1 MSERPS
7 FKQKFIGDRAFYRS
21 VAAIVVPIIIQMS
34 VSNVVNLLDN
44 MMVGQLGTAALS
56 GVAICSQMIFV
67 FYLCLFGGLSGP
79 GIFGAQFFGA
89 GNMEGV
95 RDAFRLKLWISL
107 IVILVAL
114 GVFLIGG
121 ESLVRLYLTGD
132 GDPQEAQSMLRYALD
147 YLHIMLLSFL
157 PFALT
162 TIYAGTLREGGET
175 MLPMKA
181 GIAAVVTNLIG
192 NWLLIYGNLG
202 FPQWGVKGA
211 AIATV
216 ISRFV
221 ELAIILLVMHRSRRF
236 AFMHGVYRKLKVSLS
251 FVKTVLR
258 KGAPLLANEFLW
270 SLGMATL
277 TQIYSV
283 RGLSVLAG
291 MNIANTIN
299 NLFNVVFLSMG
310 NAVAVMIGQ
319 SLGANNM
326 HKAKGDVWRLM
337 ILSVGACVV
346 IGGSMALL
354 SPFFPRLYKTS
365 EEVRHLAS
373 AFMLT
378 MALYMPTYAVSHC
391 CFFTMRSGGST
402 LLTFLFDAAY
412 MWVVNIP
419 LALALAHLTGIPI
432 IYLFPLCE
440 AAGLFKMALGI
451 FLVNKGIWARNIVH
465 AM

>member
-1 MSERPS
+1 LQQYLTFR
-7 FKQKFIGDRAFYRS
+7 QKFIGDRAFYRS
-21 VAAIVVPIIIQMS
+21 VGTIVVPIIIQMS
-34 VSNVVNLLDN
+34 VSNFVNLLDN
-44 MMVGQLGTAALS
+44 MMVGQLGTDALS

-95 RDAFRLKLWISL
+95 RDAFRLKLWVSL
-107 IVILVAL
+107 SVILAAL
-114 GVFLIGG
+114 AVFLLGG
-121 ESLVRLYLTGD
+121 ESLIKLYLTGD

-162 TIYAGTLREGGET
+162 TVYASTLREGGET

-181 GIAAVVTNLIG
+181 GIVAVITNLIG

-221 ELAIILLVMHRSRRF
+221 ELFIILFVMHRTRRF
-236 AFMHGVYRKLKVSLS
+236 EFMHGVYRTLRVSFT

-283 RGLSVLAG
+283 RGLNVLAG

-326 HKAKGDVWRLM
+326 QKAKGDVWRLM
-337 ILSVGACVV
+337 LLSVGACVV
-346 IGGSMALL
+346 VGGAMALL
-354 SPFFPRLYKTS
+354 SPYFPRLYNTTDD
-365 EEVRHLAS
+365 VRHLAS
-373 AFMLT
+373 SFMLT
-378 MALYMPTYAVSHC
+378 MALFMPTYAVSHC
-391 CFFTMRSGGST
+391 CFFTLRSGGST
-402 LLTFLFDAAY
+402 LLTFLFDSAY
-412 MWVVNIP
+412 MWAINIP
-419 LALALAHLTGIPI
+419 LALVLTHWTGVPI

-440 AAGLFKMALGI
+440 AAGLIKMSIGLWM
-451 FLVNKGIWARNIVH
+451 VNKGIWVRNIVNKL
-465 AM
+465 